1 MIDVARLRR
10 EEFPITQRGVYLD
23 HATFGPPPTRH
34 VRAVSAFLERMS
46 AEGLDDL
53 FALSDEGVDGVRKK
67 AALLLGCEP
76 AHVTF
81 VRSTSHGIGLVA
93 EGLEWAPGDEVIVY
107 ELDHP
112 AGVLPWTNLS
122 DRGVRP
128 RFIEDRGRFGFEAAD
143 VLELL
148 GPRTRAVCVSLV
160 NFGHGGRAP
169 VEEIASI
176 CRSRDIWLV
185 VDAVQA
191 LGALE
196 VDAPSL
202 GADIVVAHGYKFLL
216 SGFGIG
222 VCFCSDRALEELKV
236 RQVGWKSV
244 ENPFDLERM
253 RAFERSFHASAKR
266 FEPSFQPLA
275 QVFGMG
281 ATLDL
286 LHEAGAAPIEA
297 RVMSLS
303 QRLVSGLLERGYQVA
318 GSPEG
323 RARSAIV
330 SVILRDDAE
339 RGRIERGL
347 LKAQAR
353 CSVRESRVRLSPH
366 FYNTEEEIDRMLSC
380 L

>member
-1 MIDVARLRR
+1 VIDIATLRR

-34 VRAVSAFLERMS
+34 VRAVNAFVERMS
-46 AEGLDDL
+46 TEGLDDL
-53 FALSDEGVDGVRKK
+53 FALSDEGVDRVRQK
-67 AALLLGCEP
+67 AALLLGCDP

-81 VRSTSHGIGLVA
+81 VRSTSHGVGLVA
-93 EGLEWAPGDEVIVY
+93 EGLEWSPGDEVILY

-122 DRGVRP
+122 DRGVRT

-191 LGALE
+191 LGALQ
-196 VDAPSL
+196 VDALSL

-253 RAFERSFHASAKR
+253 RAFERSFHACAKR
-266 FEPSFQPLA
+266 FEPSFPPLA

-286 LHEAGAAPIEA
+286 LHEAGTAPIEA

>member
-1 MIDVARLRR
+1 VIDIARLRR
-10 EEFPITQRGVYLD
+10 EEFPITKRGVYLD

-34 VRAVSAFLERMS
+34 VRAVNAFLERMS

-53 FALSDEGVDGVRKK
+53 FAVSDEGVDGVRQK
-67 AALLLGCEP
+67 AAVLLGCDL
-76 AHVTF
+76 ANVTF
-81 VRSTSHGIGLVA
+81 VRSTSHGVGLVA
-93 EGLEWAPGDEVIVY
+93 EGLDWAPGDEVILY

-112 AGVLPWTNLS
+112 AGVFPWTNLARS
-122 DRGVRP
+122 GVNT
-128 RFIEDRGRFGFEAAD
+128 RFIADRGRFGFEAAD
-143 VLELL
+143 VLELI

-169 VEEIASI
+169 VEDIAAM
-176 CRSRDIWLV
+176 CRDRGIWLV

-191 LGALE
+191 LGALQ
-196 VDAPSL
+196 VDTAAI
-202 GADIVVAHGYKFLL
+202 GADVIVAHAYKFLL

-222 VCFCSDRALEELKV
+222 VCYCSDRALRELNV

-253 RAFERSFHASAKR
+253 LAFELTFPTSAKR

-275 QVFGMG
+275 QVFGLG

-286 LHEAGAAPIEA
+286 LNEAGAAAIEA
-297 RVMSLS
+297 RVMALS
-303 QRLVSGLLERGYQVA
+303 QRLVAGLLEKGYQVA
-318 GSPEG
+318 GSPDG

-330 SVILRDDAE
+330 SVILHDEAE
-339 RGRIERGL
+339 RARVERGL
-347 LKAQAR
+347 RKAEAR

-366 FYNTEEEIDRMLSC
+366 FYNTEEEIDRMLSS